1 MTATIEPMKK
11 TFTQHPFVISH
22 TFDASRELMWKAWS
36 ERARLMEWFGPKG
49 FKMPAAK
56 LDFRPG
62 GSFHYC
68 LEGPNGEEMWGKF
81 TYREI
86 VSPEKI
92 VLVNSFSD
100 EAGGITRHPMS
111 ATWPL
116 EMLSTFTLTEENG
129 RTTATVHWTPLN
141 ATEEELKTFNAAHDG
156 MKQGWTGTFD
166 QLTAYLAKAQDAQ

>member
-1 MTATIEPMKK
+1 MTATIESMVKAPAPKPFLISR
-11 TFTQHPFVISH
+11 TFRAP
-22 TFDASRELMWKAWS
+22 RELLWKAWS
-36 ERARLMEWFGPKG
+36 ERARLMEWFGPED

-56 LDFRPG
+56 MDFRPG

-68 LEGPNGEEMWGKF
+68 LEAPNGHEMWGKF

-86 VSPEKI
+86 VPPEKI

-129 RTTATVHWTPLN
+129 RTTAKIEWAPLN
-141 ATEEELKTFNAAHDG
+141 PTEEEHKTFDGAHDG
-156 MKQGWTGTFD
+156 MKQGWSGTFD
-166 QLTAYLAKAQDAQ
+166 QLAAYL